1 MDSNVIFDQNVI
13 NGFAPVLTYV
23 ACEWFLIFLMFIDAL
38 LSYLLVWFARYCRL
52 QMPCFLCSKLLHP
65 LHWRFLLCRN
75 HRSEVSS
82 FMSCQNHGN
91 NLADCRGMC
100 DDCLLSFTK
109 MTGPNPD
116 MNRLLLGKLGYDL
129 LSRSHFAHP
138 RSCSCCNKP
147 WRTRHHTQ
155 RLIRLGSRGRNSAGK
170 PNIPAPR
177 HLSRRGSG
185 GSLKKMRDHMATSGS
200 EYVEVGSRSDG
211 MAHVGYTELKIHSDS
226 ESEFLFSDDDAFLQI
241 TDFNVEPND
250 KRAHKSRR
258 RKSFE
263 HKKMPN
269 HTKPDLHDNQ
279 DKNIH
284 VEDKETVESS
294 MHEHNLENRTRQ
306 KQPVKAKEH
315 HDVLSE
321 LITMSEARPF
331 LLGSPRKYD
340 AGAVAQN
347 ENEAEVSGNS
357 SPSGGEFLSPSGEN
371 GASREIRNHEHDDPS
386 DFAQN
391 IPSSAMEI
399 EEFEAAMEQ
408 KESDHMDVSVSGS
421 VANEPSS
428 DEENGV
434 EGDSKPLILN
444 TMSDS
449 LEQEQSGEEESEV
462 NENNVA
468 EEYFS
473 NEEEDEVNGHTEPLT
488 SKSES
493 GSFAEERSSEEEDV
507 SNIYSAAKDH
517 SSNEE
522 DVDNEESEPMISNNV
537 TGGSVTEKQY
547 AVDVNDIKQ
556 CDSAKDEHGDHE
568 ENEPLTSLNISKEE
582 SSLEHSDKDSSK
594 VTETRN
600 TSNGSPEL
608 KHSAS
613 VESFVS
619 ISSDIEGESL
629 VEVLKQQLE
638 HGRKSLRDLNKE
650 LEEERNASAIAT
662 NQAMAMI
669 TRLQEEKAALHM
681 EALQYLRMMDEQAE
695 HDMDALERANDV
707 LADREKEIQDLEME
721 LEYYR
726 VKYPDEPREEIL
738 ASMGVLG
745 NIEETSVTSPTDE
758 TSNKASTDTK
768 LTSSPSAGN

>member
-1 MDSNVIFDQNVI
+1 M
-13 NGFAPVLTYV
+13 L
-23 ACEWFLIFLMFIDAL
+23 FLA
-38 LSYLLVWFARYCRL
+38 
-52 QMPCFLCSKLLHP
+52 
-65 LHWRFLLCRN
+65 
-75 HRSEVSS
+75 
-82 FMSCQNHGN
+82 
-91 NLADCRGMC
+91 
-100 DDCLLSFTK
+100 
-109 MTGPNPD
+109 
-116 MNRLLLGKLGYDL
+116 
-129 LSRSHFAHP
+129 
-138 RSCSCCNKP
+138 
-147 WRTRHHTQ
+147 
-155 RLIRLGSRGRNSAGK
+155 
-170 PNIPAPR
+170 
-177 HLSRRGSG
+177 
-185 GSLKKMRDHMATSGS
+185 
-200 EYVEVGSRSDG
+200 
-211 MAHVGYTELKIHSDS
+211 
-226 ESEFLFSDDDAFLQI
+226 
-241 TDFNVEPND
+241 
-250 KRAHKSRR
+250 
-258 RKSFE
+258 
-263 HKKMPN
+263 
-269 HTKPDLHDNQ
+269 
-279 DKNIH
+279 
-284 VEDKETVESS
+284 
-294 MHEHNLENRTRQ
+294 
-306 KQPVKAKEH
+306 
-315 HDVLSE
+315 
-321 LITMSEARPF
+321 
-331 LLGSPRKYD
+331 
-340 AGAVAQN
+340 

-371 GASREIRNHEHDDPS
+371 GASREIRNQEHDDPS

-391 IPSSAMEI
+391 IPSSAMDI
-399 EEFEAAMEQ
+399 EEFEAAIEQ
-408 KESDHMDVSVSGS
+408 KESDHEDVSGS
-421 VANEPSS
+421 VANEHSS

-434 EGDSKPLILN
+434 EGDSKPLISN
-444 TMSDS
+444 NISDS
-449 LEQEQSGEEESEV
+449 LEHEQSGEEESEV
-462 NENNVA
+462 NENNVT

-522 DVDNEESEPMISNNV
+522 DVDNEESEPVISNNV

-600 TSNGSPEL
+600 TSNGSLEL
-608 KHSAS
+608 KDSAS

-619 ISSDIEGESL
+619 ISSDIEGDSL

-768 LTSSPSAGN
+768 LTGSPAADN

>member
-1 MDSNVIFDQNVI
+1 MDSSNLVFDHKVII
-13 NGFAPVLTYV
+13 GFAPVLTYA

-65 LHWRFLLCRN
+65 LQWRFLLCTN

-82 FMSCQNHGN
+82 FMSCHNHDN
-91 NLADCRGMC
+91 NLADGRGMC

-129 LSRSHFAHP
+129 LSKTHFAHP
-138 RSCSCCNKP
+138 RSCSCCNRP

-155 RLIRLGSRGRNSAGK
+155 RLVRLGSRGRNSPGK

-177 HLSRRGSG
+177 QLLTRRGSG
-185 GSLKKMRDHMATSGS
+185 GSLKKMRAHKPTSGA
-200 EYVEVGSRSDG
+200 EYVNIGSRRDG
-211 MAHVGYTELKIHSDS
+211 MAHVGYTELKIYSDS
-226 ESEFLFSDDDAFLQI
+226 ESEFLFSDDDAFLHI
-241 TDFNVEPND
+241 TDFNAEPSE
-250 KRAHKSRR
+250 KRIHKPRS

-263 HKKMPN
+263 DKKKMPD
-269 HTKPDLHDNQ
+269 HRRPYLQ

-284 VEDKETVESS
+284 VDDSESVESS
-294 MHEHNLENRTRQ
+294 MPGHNVVDENKQR
-306 KQPVKAKEH
+306 QPVEPEEH
-315 HDVLSE
+315 EAVLSE

-331 LLGSPRKYD
+331 LLGLPREDD
-340 AGAVAQN
+340 AGVSEQYESQA
-347 ENEAEVSGNS
+347 EASGNS
-357 SPSGGEFLSPSGEN
+357 SPSGGEFLSPYGEN
-371 GASREIRNHEHDDPS
+371 AASREIQFH
-386 DFAQN
+386 AQN
-391 IPSSAMEI
+391 DSADYNQNILSSAIKI
-399 EEFEAAMEQ
+399 EASEAAMEQ
-408 KESDHMDVSVSGS
+408 KASGHVDVPGS
-421 VANEPSS
+421 VADESSS

-434 EGDSKPLILN
+434 EGDFKPLTSN
-444 TMSDS
+444 DMPVSPA
-449 LEQEQSGEEESEV
+449 QEQSSEEENEV
-462 NENNVA
+462 KENNVA

-473 NEEEDEVNGHTEPLT
+473 NEEEDEVNGHSEGST
-488 SKSES
+488 SKNVSA
-493 GSFAEERSSEEEDV
+493 SFAEEQSSEEEDG
-507 SNIYSAAKDH
+507 SNGYSVARSH

-522 DVDNEESEPMISNNV
+522 DDNNGDSEPLTSNNV
-537 TGGSVTEKQY
+537 TGSATEEHSGKE
-547 AVDVNDIKQ
+547 
-556 CDSAKDEHGDHE
+556 EHGDQE
-568 ENEPLTSLNISKEE
+568 ETEPLTSPKISNEE
-582 SSLEHSDKDSSK
+582 SSLEHRDKDSSK
-594 VTETRN
+594 VTETHN
-600 TSNGSPEL
+600 TSNRSPEL

-629 VEVLKQQLE
+629 VDLLKQQLE
-638 HGRKSLRDLNKE
+638 HDRKSLRDLSKE

-695 HDMDALERANDV
+695 HDVDALERANDV

-738 ASMGVLG
+738 ASMGILG
-745 NIEETSVTSPTDE
+745 DIETSDIPTTDE
-758 TSNKASTDTK
+758 TSDKAPTDIKPTG
-768 LTSSPSAGN
+768 SPSAGI